1 MKLGYRLSRVCGNV
15 FENGNLTFT
24 ADGNSIIS
32 PVGNRVT
39 VMDLISHTSS
49 VLPFENSKNIKR
61 VAISHNGRFLV
72 SVDVDGAA
80 IFFNIQK
87 KVVLQRF
94 HFKTKVFDIK
104 FSPDDAYF
112 SVTVGRSCQ
121 IWRTPSASVEFAPLI
136 LARTISGHHGDVEC
150 LDWSDDSESIIMGSR
165 DLSARIYY
173 RVHSKNMAS
182 TVLSGHRDVL
192 KGVFFSKDAEEAY
205 TVAADCAVFTW
216 KFEYGDR
223 PQYVLD
229 NPEGDGESG
238 EQTTVST
245 RGSTWKLSTREFL
258 WEPHVSVSSTAFN
271 KKSKLLVI
279 GFSHGVFGVY
289 EMPGCVNL
297 HKLSVSNFSLN
308 AASINC
314 TGEWLALGSSRLGQL
329 LVWEW
334 QSETYV
340 LKQQGHLYGMN
351 SLDFSSDGN
360 YVATG
365 GEDGKVKLW
374 NMSTGFCFTTFSEHT
389 APVTGVKFI
398 GKGAG
403 KAILSCSLDGT
414 VRAHD
419 MMRYRNFRTLT
430 SPTPVQFSCVSV
442 DSSGE
447 VVCAGALD
455 PFQVYLWSLH
465 TGHILDVLSGH
476 EGPIACV
483 KFADNT
489 GTLATGSWD
498 GTLKL
503 WNIFSNT
510 CSETL
515 EHGCDV
521 LAVCF
526 RPDGKVCC
534 TATTNGNLTFW
545 EVESGAQL
553 SSIEGRRDISG
564 GRHSTDRVTAE
575 NSSRS
580 KHFTT
585 VSFSADG
592 TCVIA
597 GGKSKFVCIY
607 NVSSGALVKK
617 FQLSHNR
624 LLDVFRPILLLLILF
639 LKLIGPSKGFLTIY
653 EVTKW

>member
-1 MKLGYRLSRVCGNV
+1 MKLGYRLSQVCGNV

-39 VMDLISHTSS
+39 ILDLVNHSS
-49 VLPFENSKNIKR
+49 TVLPFENSKNIRR
-61 VAISHNGRFLV
+61 VAVSNNGRFLL
-72 SVDVDGAA
+72 SIDVDGSA
-80 IFFNIQK
+80 IFFNLAR
-87 KVVLQRF
+87 KVIVQRF
-94 HFKTKVFDIK
+94 HFKAKVLDAK
-104 FSPDDAYF
+104 FSPDGKHFA
-112 SVTVGRSCQ
+112 VAVGRSCQ
-121 IWRTPSASVEFAPLI
+121 IWRTPSVSVEFAPLV
-136 LARTISGHHGDVEC
+136 LARTIGGPHGDVEC
-150 LDWSDDSESIIMGSR
+150 FDWSSDSESIIMGSR

-173 RVHSKNMAS
+173 RVKSKNMAS
-182 TVLSGHRDVL
+182 TVLSGHRDIL
-192 KGVFFSKDAEEAY
+192 KGVYFSVDAEEAY
-205 TVAADCAVFTW
+205 TVAADCAVFVW
-216 KFEYGDR
+216 KFEYGER
-223 PQYVLD
+223 PQYVIENQEAD
-229 NPEGDGESG
+229 SNAQVS
-238 EQTTVST
+238 VST
-245 RGSTWKLSTREFL
+245 RGSIWKLRSREFL
-258 WEPHVSVSSTAFN
+258 WEPHVSISSSAFN
-271 KKSKLLVI
+271 KTSKLLLI

-289 EMPGCVNL
+289 EMPGCINL

-308 AASINC
+308 AATINA

-351 SLDFSSDGN
+351 CLDFSSDGN

-389 APVTGVKFI
+389 GPVSGVKFI
-398 GKGAG
+398 GKGVG
-403 KAILSCSLDGT
+403 KAVLSCSLDGT

-430 SPTPVQFSCVSV
+430 APTPAQFTCVSV
-442 DSSGE
+442 DVSGE
-447 VVCAGALD
+447 VVCAGAMD
-455 PFQVYLWSLH
+455 PFHIYLWSLH
-465 TGHILDVLSGH
+465 TGHILDVLAGH
-476 EGPIACV
+476 EGPISCV
-483 KFADNT
+483 SFAETT
-489 GTLATGSWD
+489 GILASGSWD

-503 WNIFSNT
+503 WNVYTNT
-510 CSETL
+510 CSETF

-526 RPDGKVCC
+526 RSDGKVCC

-545 EVESGAQL
+545 DVDSGAQL
-553 SSIEGRRDISG
+553 STIEGRRDISG
-564 GRHSTDRVTAE
+564 GRHSTDRVTAA

-580 KHFTT
+580 KYFTT

-592 TCVIA
+592 SCIIA

-607 NVSSGALVKK
+607 NVASGTLVKR

-624 LLDVFRPILLLLILF
+624 YPNYGLLFQHHGLMSLF
-639 LKLIGPSKGFLTIY
+639 LDLWK
-653 EVTKW
+653 E